1 MPASEHEANL
11 ERLKAKV
18 SAADDLDEKF
28 YFVQRAAGDALAA
41 NAPGLIA
48 RLQEAGAISAAEAA
62 SLFGRLLSAAS
73 APPEAAATAPAAVVQ
88 PPRSPPMPGLPPPAQ
103 AQEQVPDA
111 PMQARAPTA
120 SSSALRA
127 QAAPVPVPGTAAA
140 AAAAEGSEAAALED
154 REVLARAVQL
164 GMDVRA
170 DRSLLWLAAEA
181 LKAPLPAGWQVR
193 HDVLGT
199 PYYLEEA
206 TQQSRREPPTNESYR
221 ARFFALKRERVGYR
235 ELMLSRVTS
244 THLCDALAALPEA
257 EARRLESLFEQH
269 DRDQDGVVSYGE
281 FALLADEA
289 ATRQGAKPFPPAKL
303 RSIFVAADLNADGG
317 VDFNEFCRAQM
328 KSTSKRRSSSRRSS
342 PTPSLAASRAG
353 SQAGDDTPRSWP
365 NATPRQWPTPPM
377 TPRDPLDSPSTMSVA
392 STHSMYSYA
401 GSRAGSQ
408 AGDDTPRSHYDGHYD
423 GQAPDSRGSGGG
435 RGDAFAEVLS
445 GLLGPLGPSFSGPL
459 GPPSVS
465 RSSAPSFSGR
475 SGASDG
481 PSGGSDDV
489 SPGGCGGCGGG
500 AGSALSFA
508 SMWPVPLL
516 ADNSGASSQYVGSQ
530 YMASASPPYVSG
542 GGGRES
548 AGGGSLRDSPMTAT
562 RPTPPLPLTATTALP
577 PSSRAGSE
585 AAGPGGE
592 AAEAVWGRL
601 RLEGGGSDAA
611 GVPPVS
617 LLRGAEHIIGRSK
630 VCKLVFQ
637 SSRISGQHAAF
648 FVTAGALLLEDR
660 SRYGTFHN
668 GNLIGKGGSVP
679 VHHGDRISLLAPAP
693 PDGVLFRLEI
703 TDPRAL
709 DRVVGNGTGR
719 AGAAPPGARA
729 GMETTFRGPPPAL
742 RGTSLEE
749 PPRSCRMSSAA
760 SVAETEAP
768 TEAGWRQPPLA
779 TAPPD
784 APPASQYVV
793 TPVAS
798 CLATRPMTA
807 PPPLLQPPSAAA
819 IAAAAAA
826 MPPTPIPPRVPPAGP
841 PPGCAW
847 GVGSFATATAG
858 AGTGHASPMGSP
870 MAPLMAPPMA
880 PSHMGMGCA
889 PLSFAINLNAAATR
903 LPPPPATAASAYA
916 DAVLGASQIGY
927 AGSYAASRQ
936 DGAGAVLGT
945 ERDRGSSGD
954 GYSSMA
960 GGYTEH
966 SHGGVSTGIGAPNA
980 TRDLSRDEPFLQIQR
995 LQVEAIAEAA
1005 ASERESAHD
1014 GASKRSSN
1022 PVSRLMR
1029 SMSFK
1034 LGRSPAKSPRA
1045 RGLDAARS
1053 PRSLASSTP
1062 GSPDASPR
1070 SNASHPAS
1078 PRLPSPRLSTSRMI
1092 QDLDSVPT
1100 AAGAPMGMIRQP
1112 NTAPMG
1118 TIRQPIW
1125 DRAAAGALVTLPPE
1139 LLGSSPAGSSPVG
1152 AGSGEAG
1159 GAGSSGSAGEGAEG
1173 FDAAYER
1180 AADVATLSLMD
1191 RATARGEKFRPNVS
1205 RADFVAAVHL
1215 MATQLGLAFEPP
1227 QIEQLFDAVSA
1238 GGRTVQF
1245 DDFVEAPST
1254 RYYLLQLGRVE
1265 QVGAPG
1271 RKAKGVEPHLEA

>member
-73 APPEAAATAPAAVVQ
+73 VPPEAAAAAPAAAQ
-88 PPRSPPMPGLPPPAQ
+88 PPRPQPMPGLPPPAQ

-111 PMQARAPTA
+111 PLQARVPTA
-120 SSSALRA
+120 SPSALSA
-127 QAAPVPVPGTAAA
+127 QAMSVPVPGNAPAAA
-140 AAAAEGSEAAALED
+140 AAAAAAAASAEGSEAAALED

-257 EARRLESLFEQH
+257 EAQRLEALFEQH

-289 ATRQGAKPFPPAKL
+289 AVRQGAKPFPPAKL

-342 PTPSLAASRAG
+342 PTPSLTASRAG

-408 AGDDTPRSHYDGHYD
+408 AGDDTPRSHYDAHYD
-423 GQAPDSRGSGGG
+423 AQAPDSRGSGGG

-445 GLLGPLGPSFSGPL
+445 GLLGPL

-500 AGSALSFA
+500 GSALSFA
-508 SMWPVPLL
+508 TMWPVPLL
-516 ADNSGASSQYVGSQ
+516 ADNSGASSQYVGS
-530 YMASASPPYVSG
+530 ASPPYVSG
-542 GGGRES
+542 GGGRGS

-562 RPTPPLPLTATTALP
+562 RPTPPLPLTATMALP

-585 AAGPGGE
+585 AAGSGGE

-617 LLRGAEHIIGRSK
+617 LLRGAEHVIGRSK
-630 VCKLVFQ
+630 VCKLVLQ

-709 DRVVGNGTGR
+709 DRVVGTGTGR
-719 AGAAPPGARA
+719 AGAAPPSARA
-729 GMETTFRGPPPAL
+729 GMETSFRGPPPAV

-749 PPRSCRMSSAA
+749 PPMSCRMSSAA

-768 TEAGWRQPPLA
+768 TEVGWRQPSLA
-779 TAPPD
+779 TAPPG

-793 TPVAS
+793 TPAAS
-798 CLATRPMTA
+798 CLTTRPMTA

-826 MPPTPIPPRVPPAGP
+826 MPPTPIPPRLPPAGP

-847 GVGSFATATAG
+847 GHAPPLPQRM
-858 AGTGHASPMGSP
+858 ASPMGPP

-880 PSHMGMGCA
+880 PAHMGMGCA
-889 PLSFAINLNAAATR
+889 PLSFAINLTAAATR
-903 LPPPPATAASAYA
+903 LPPPSATATSAYA
-916 DAVLGASQIGY
+916 DASQIGY
-927 AGSYAASRQ
+927 AGSFAGLRHE
-936 DGAGAVLGT
+936 GAGAVLGA
-945 ERDRGSSGD
+945 EADRGSSGD
-954 GYSSMA
+954 GYGYMA
-960 GGYTEH
+960 GSYTEH

-1005 ASERESAHD
+1005 ASERESA
-1014 GASKRSSN
+1014 SKRSSN

-1045 RGLDAARS
+1045 KGLDAARS

-1078 PRLPSPRLSTSRMI
+1078 PRLPSPRLSSSRMI

-1100 AAGAPMGMIRQP
+1100 AAVPTIVPTIVPTTGATIGA
-1112 NTAPMG
+1112 TMG
-1118 TIRQPIW
+1118 TMRQPIW

-1139 LLGSSPAGSSPVG
+1139 LLGSSPVGSLPVGSSPVG
-1152 AGSGEAG
+1152 AGEAG

-1191 RATARGEKFRPNVS
+1191 RATARGEKFRPNVT
-1205 RADFVAAVHL
+1205 RADFVTAVHL
-1215 MATQLGLAFEPP
+1215 MATQLGLALEPP

-1265 QVGAPG
+1265 QDGAPG
-1271 RKAKGVEPHLEA
+1271 RRAKGVEPHLEA